1 MQDGLFILVIF
12 FLLFPVGGFLI
23 WYYYKQ
29 DKEKISKK
37 MLFCLLVFLTVI
49 DYQVVFSDIDY
60 RKIRRPIVDFSMQ
73 PEMVYLIAVLIVY
86 TILSLI
92 IFRRE
97 FLKRMNYWFKKL
109 ILYKPKA
116 TDYPQAINNL
126 PLIAIFI
133 LSIAIVQM
141 TSIYSYVQ
149 IVVYEIGAFVK
160 DFVFDWFTVPLIFNF
175 LLYFLF
181 QGILKFIK
189 FLDKR
194 ENKQ

>member
-1 MQDGLFILVIF
+1 MILIE
-12 FLLFPVGGFLI
+12 LFLI
-23 WYYYKQ
+23 LPVSIFLAWYYYKQ
-29 DKEKISKK
+29 DKTKRSKKRLFYLGILLSVLTLWIALSDIYYRKISK
-37 MLFCLLVFLTVI
+37 FL
-49 DYQVVFSDIDY
+49 
-60 RKIRRPIVDFSMQ
+60 VDFLNQ

-97 FLKRMNYWFKKL
+97 FLQRMNYWFKKL
-109 ILYKPKA
+109 ILYKPKEA
-116 TDYPQAINNL
+116 NYPQPINNL
-126 PLIAIFI
+126 PIIILLI
-133 LSIAIVQM
+133 LSIVIVHM

-149 IVVYEIGAFVK
+149 VVVYEIGAFIK
-160 DFVFDWFTVPLIFNF
+160 NFVAWITVPIIFNF
-175 LLYFLF
+175 LLYFFF